1 MSASHYP
8 HPIFAKEGW
17 VFIGIAVFL
26 ALFIHFLG
34 GLGWAWPFYI
44 IAAFVIQF
52 FRDPARDIPS
62 VPNAVL
68 SPADGRVIVVDKV
81 YDVYA
86 EREALKISVFMNVFN
101 VHSNRMPV
109 DGAVVKAQY
118 FPGKFFNADLSK
130 ASEQNERNALV
141 LHTPD
146 GQTVT
151 SVQVAGLI
159 ARRILCYVG
168 VGHQAKRGE
177 RYGFIRFGSRVDVYL
192 PLDAIPRVSIGDKVS
207 ATTTILAT
215 LADQTTVTASA
226 PVEEQA
232 QVVFNEEHND

>member
-1 MSASHYP
+1 
-8 HPIFAKEGW
+8 
-17 VFIGIAVFL
+17 
-26 ALFIHFLG
+26 
-34 GLGWAWPFYI
+34 
-44 IAAFVIQF
+44 
-52 FRDPARDIPS
+52 
-62 VPNAVL
+62 
-68 SPADGRVIVVDKV
+68 
-81 YDVYA
+81 
-86 EREALKISVFMNVFN
+86 MNVFN

-109 DGAVVKAQY
+109 DGEVIKAQY

-141 LHTPD
+141 LHTAD

-168 VGHQAKRGE
+168 VGHKATRGE

-192 PLDAIPRVSIGDKVS
+192 PLDAMPRVVIGDKVS

-215 LADQTTVTASA
+215 LADHSTADVETTAAVTEAVTPTA
-226 PVEEQA
+226 TTEE
-232 QVVFNEEHND
+232 NHD

>member
-1 MSASHYP
+1 MSVQSNYP
-8 HPIFAKEGW
+8 HPILAKEGW
-17 VFIGIAVFL
+17 PFIGIAVFL

-34 GLGWAWPFYI
+34 GFGWALPFYI
-44 IAAFVIQF
+44 IAIFVVQF

-62 VPNAVL
+62 APNAVL
-68 SPADGRVIVVDKV
+68 SPADGRVIVVAKV
-81 YDVYA
+81 YDDYA

-101 VHSNRMPV
+101 VHSNRLPV
-109 DGAVVKAQY
+109 DGTAVKAQY
-118 FPGKFFNADLSK
+118 FPGKFFNADLAK

-141 LHTPD
+141 LTTPD

-168 VGHQAKRGE
+168 VGHVGKRGE

-192 PLDAIPRVSIGDKVS
+192 PLYAMPKVAIGDKVS
-207 ATTTILAT
+207 ASSTILAI
-215 LADQTTVTASA
+215 LASA
-226 PVEEQA
+226 NAQAAPEVETEMNQA
-232 QVVFNEEHND
+232 